1 MKVVNVL
8 LYEGFTT
15 MDALGPAEALSR
27 ALDDGRK
34 CYEIEYFSATG
45 GLVGGSTSAKIWTRK
60 LSEIAKF
67 DILLVPGGFAA
78 RELAHDGEFIA
89 ALGDLSRR
97 HYHVIAVCTGSVL
110 LAKTGLLDGMEAT
123 SNKLSWQWVTSEA
136 PSVRW
141 IRAARWCVSGKF
153 YTSSGVSAG
162 IDAALG
168 FIADMHGRDEAQ
180 RIARTMEYVWNRDKN
195 ADLF

>member
-1 MKVVNVL
+1 MRAVNVL
-8 LYEGFTT
+8 LFDGFIT

-67 DILLVPGGFAA
+67 DVLLVPGGFAA

-89 ALGDLSRR
+89 ALGELSRR
-97 HYHVIAVCTGSVL
+97 HEYVIAVCTGSVL
-110 LAKTGLLDGMEAT
+110 LAKTGLLDGVEAT
-123 SNKLSWQWVTSEA
+123 SNKLSWQWATSEA

-141 IRAARWCVSGKF
+141 VRAARWCVSGKF
-153 YTSSGVSAG
+153 YTGSGVSAG

-180 RIARTMEYVWNRDKN
+180 RIARAMEYVWNSDKN
-195 ADLF
+195 VDLF

>member
-1 MKVVNVL
+1 MKALNVL

-27 ALDDGRK
+27 ALEGERK

-45 GLVGGSTSAKIWTRK
+45 GLMGSSTSAKIWTRK
-60 LSEIAKF
+60 LDEIAKF
-67 DILLVPGGFAA
+67 DILLVPGGFAV

-89 ALGDLSRR
+89 ILGELAGR
-97 HYHVIAVCTGSVL
+97 HDHVVAVCTGSVL

-123 SNKLSWQWVTSEA
+123 SNKLSWQWATSEA
-136 PSVRW
+136 LNVRW

-168 FIADMHGRDEAQ
+168 FIADMHGLDEVQ
-180 RIARTMEYVWNRDKN
+180 RIARAMEYVWNSDKN
-195 ADLF
+195 EDLF